1 MEALAPR
8 RARARLDRELIVRSE
23 TCDAHVASAALSLAR
38 GEDAPLSDLR
48 VVLRVAPAADALKVE
63 RLREDAALALRLTDK
78 ILAEMKAADS

>member
-1 MEALAPR
+1 M
-8 RARARLDRELIVRSE
+8 
-23 TCDAHVASAALSLAR
+23 
-38 GEDAPLSDLR
+38 PLSDLW